1 MLSTGCRFGGIPFR
15 CTREPWLTYSRLS
28 MSTTTAR
35 LALLCALVGLGAA
48 CTAAYVH
55 YRMFA
60 DPTYTSFCDVSSTI
74 SCTQVYA
81 SRFGTFR
88 GVSVSVFG
96 AIWFAF
102 AALLAVAGMSA
113 RPDVRENVPGYLFAS
128 STIGLAAILYL
139 GYASFVILKL
149 VCVLCLITY
158 AAVIGIF
165 LMSGAATSF
174 PMLSLPRRAVQDLK
188 VLFSS
193 PTALVLSVLWLAAA
207 ATTLVVF
214 PREVTSV
221 ATAAAGTPV
230 TEATQDQ
237 RSELE
242 RFMASAPR
250 VPLIVPNDGA
260 KVLIVKF
267 ADFQCP
273 ACGQAYLAY
282 KPILAKYAASNPGQV
297 KVVHKDFPLNPNCNV
312 SVRTML
318 HPWACDGAVA
328 VRLARAQ
335 GKGDVLEDYLYSNQK
350 DITPDTIRKVAKDVG
365 GVADLDAKYASTLE
379 LVKADIVMGTQL
391 KVNQTPTFFI
401 NGIKID
407 GAWAPQF
414 FDQAIAYELAHA
426 K

>member
-1 MLSTGCRFGGIPFR
+1 
-15 CTREPWLTYSRLS
+15 

-48 CTAAYVH
+48 GTAAYVH

-60 DPTYTSFCDVSSTI
+60 DPTYTSFCDVSTTV

-88 GVSVSVFG
+88 GISVSVFG
-96 AIWFAF
+96 GIWFGF
-102 AALLAVAGMSA
+102 AALLSIGGMTA
-113 RPDVRENVPGYLFAS
+113 RPSVRESIPAYLFAA
-128 STIGLAAILYL
+128 STLALAAILYL

-158 AAVIGIF
+158 AAVIGLF
-165 LMSGAATSF
+165 LISGAATSI
-174 PMLSLPRRAVQDLK
+174 PMLSLPRRAAQDLK
-188 VLFSS
+188 TLVTS
-193 PTALVLSVLWLAAA
+193 PLAIALAVLWLGGA
-207 ATTLVVF
+207 ATTLAFF
-214 PREVTSV
+214 PREAAPVSS
-221 ATAAAGTPV
+221 ALGGSETAAPEV
-230 TEATQDQ
+230 TQDQ

-250 VPLIVPNDGA
+250 VPLVVPNEGA

-273 ACGQAYLAY
+273 ACGQAFLAY
-282 KPILAKYAASNPGQV
+282 KPIIAKYAASHPGQV
-297 KVVHKDFPLNPNCNV
+297 KVVHKDFPLNPNCNSV
-312 SVRTML
+312 VRTML
-318 HPWACDGAVA
+318 HPWACDAAVA
-328 VRLARAQ
+328 VRLARTHNR
-335 GKGDVLEDYLYSNQK
+335 GDQLEDYLYTNQK
-350 DITPDTIRKVAKDVG
+350 DITPESLRKAAVDVG
-365 GVADLDAKYASTLE
+365 QVTDFDAKYAATLE
-379 LVKADIVMGTQL
+379 QVKSDIAMGQQL

-401 NGIKID
+401 NGVKID

>member
-1 MLSTGCRFGGIPFR
+1 
-15 CTREPWLTYSRLS
+15 

-35 LALLCALVGLGAA
+35 LALLCALVGLGASA
-48 CTAAYVH
+48 TAAYVH

-60 DPTYTSFCDVSSTI
+60 DPTYTSFCDVSATV

-81 SRFGTFR
+81 SRFGTFK

-96 AIWFAF
+96 GIWFAF
-102 AALLAVAGMSA
+102 AALMSIAGMTA
-113 RPDVRENVPGYLFAS
+113 RPAVRDSIPGYLFAA
-128 STIGLAAILYL
+128 STMALAVILYL

-158 AAVIGIF
+158 AAVIGLF
-165 LMSGAATSF
+165 LISGAATSF
-174 PMLSLPRRAVQDLK
+174 PMLSLHRRAAQDLK
-188 VLFSS
+188 VLITS
-193 PTALVLSVLWLAAA
+193 PAAIVLAILWLGGA
-207 ATTLVVF
+207 ATTLAFF
-214 PREVTSV
+214 PREATSV
-221 ATAAAGTPV
+221 VTAAGSATPP
-230 TEATQDQ
+230 EATQDQ

-267 ADFQCP
+267 ADYQCP

-282 KPILAKYAASNPGQV
+282 KPILAKYASSNPGAV
-297 KVVHKDFPLNPNCNV
+297 KVVMKDFPLNPNCNAA
-312 SVRTML
+312 VRQML
-318 HPWACDGAVA
+318 HPWACDAAVA
-328 VRLARAQ
+328 VRLARAHN
-335 GKGDVLEDYLYSNQK
+335 KGDELEDYLYTNQK
-350 DITPDTIRKVAKDVG
+350 DITPESLRKAARDIG
-365 GVADLDAKYASTLE
+365 QVADFDAKYQSTLE
-379 LVKADIVMGTQL
+379 LVKGDIAMGQQL
-391 KVNQTPTFFI
+391 KVAQTPTFFI